1 MAEREHKDIR
11 TLDLFAGCGGS
22 SCGAKLSGINIVAAV
37 DSWALARDTY
47 VDNFGAVK
55 FYCKLIES
63 INPLDIEK
71 EVGKIDLILASPEC
85 TSHTCARGS
94 SPRSENSRM
103 TAFEVVRF
111 ARILKPRWIVI
122 ENVVHMRKWDKYRA
136 FLDTLKL
143 ELKYQ
148 VCEQVLDAS
157 AFGVPQSRRRLF
169 ILCDRDNVPPV
180 VISKPDIP
188 RILAKDI
195 IDGDGKYPYSPLV
208 TDKRAKPTL
217 ERAERAFSN
226 IGRGQPFLIV
236 YYGSDAAGGWQLL
249 DRPLRTVTTLDRFAY
264 VKPSDG
270 GHLMRMLQVPEIQAA
285 MGFPPQFKLMYGTRR
300 DKIHLLGNAVCPPV
314 MEHVVRTLVMS
325 EDKARS

>member
-1 MAEREHKDIR
+1 
-11 TLDLFAGCGGS
+11 LDLFAGCGGS
-22 SCGAKLSGINIVAAV
+22 SWGAKESGVHLIAAV
-37 DSWALARDTY
+37 DSWTLARNTY
-47 VDNFGAVK
+47 VDNFSGVK
-55 FYCKLIES
+55 FYCKPIES
-63 INPLDIEK
+63 IDPIEIER

-85 TSHTCARGS
+85 TSHTCARGN

-111 ARILKPRWIVI
+111 ARVLKPRWMVI

-136 FLDTLKL
+136 FLDTIRQ

-148 VCEQVLDAS
+148 VREQILNAN

-169 ILCDRDNVPPV
+169 ILCDRDNLPPSV
-180 VISKPDIP
+180 TSKPDIP
-188 RILAKDI
+188 KILAKDI
-195 IDGDGKYPYSPLV
+195 VDSDGNYAYSPLV
-208 TDKRAKPTL
+208 TDRRAKPTL

-226 IGRGQPFLIV
+226 IGRDQPFLIV

-264 VKPSDG
+264 VKPSGG
-270 GHLMRMLQVPEIQAA
+270 GHLMRMLQVPEIKVA
-285 MGFPPQFKLMYGTRR
+285 MGFPHQYKLMYGTRR

-314 MEHVVRTLVMS
+314 MSAIIQTLIGT
-325 EDKARS
+325 EET